1 MVCFNT
7 VMGTAPEVQDVVQ
20 WSFER
25 SELITLHF
33 SKVFEHAWAEGVTD
47 LSAICFCSLS
57 ECHEK
62 QTFYWRALLRW
73 IKRRTESLKLRPVKL
88 NLKIVMND
96 HRAWPCSVSQ
106 PTLPSSPAGSTP
118 AQTLHL
124 LTACTLLSVGVWI
137 CKKCKTRLWISVWL
151 FQWSSP

>member
-25 SELITLHF
+25 NELITLHF

-47 LSAICFCSLS
+47 LSAVCFCSFS

-62 QTFYWRALLRW
+62 ASFLLEGTAEVNKEEDR
-73 IKRRTESLKLRPVKL
+73 K
-88 NLKIVMND
+88 LKIEASEIKFENCD
-96 HRAWPCSVSQ
+96 E
-106 PTLPSSPAGSTP
+106 
-118 AQTLHL
+118 
-124 LTACTLLSVGVWI
+124 
-137 CKKCKTRLWISVWL
+137 
-151 FQWSSP
+151 